1 MTDRPLDAHH
11 IEADG
16 EVDVAGENLP
26 VLAEVRPIEQGP
38 AAALPALQSPAV
50 QAAAVVA
57 TSFVAGAATV
67 TALRR
72 ARSRKPRRRRR
83 KGEAVQVLSSRSFL
97 VDVHL
102 LAPRD

>member
-1 MTDRPLDAHH
+1 MTDRPLDAQHTD
-11 IEADG
+11 EG
-16 EVDVAGENLP
+16 GRPDVAEENLP
-26 VLAEVRPIEQGP
+26 VVAEVRPVEPPP
-38 AAALPALQSPAV
+38 AAPLPVLQSPAV

-72 ARSRKPRRRRR
+72 ARSRRPRRRRK
-83 KGEAVQVLSSRSFL
+83 KGDAVQVVSSRSFL